1 MVDIPPGITH
11 DGPMVEVASGGAEHD
26 WIKYEKVKEY
36 TNAFVIL
43 NDQKVSACN
52 AGGIY
57 TTHITCDCRYCSA

>member
-1 MVDIPPGITH
+1 MVNIPPGITY

-43 NDQKVSACN
+43 NDQKV
-52 AGGIY
+52 G
-57 TTHITCDCRYCSA
+57 TCTQLTPSHQNMHS